1 MTTINIT
8 QAMALAT
15 LQLDREVSRLEIAEA
30 ICVSRQ
36 NAIKQKARPLTKGQI
51 LSINEKLGVNL
62 PLEDNKP
69 INPNKAE
76 KFEIKYWGEGL
87 PCEEKLKNP
96 LVSSVWLDK
105 ELIQD
110 GWQKSEKYLNIIAMP
125 GDKMDGGD
133 YPLKNRDILII
144 DKSQTDISI
153 SGIYFFTT
161 NNNEEVFVN
170 NFRKTPFGNIVFGL
184 ANPKYED
191 IEVPISEYEAGDFNI
206 VGRVIKNL
214 FLTI

>member
-30 ICVSRQ
+30 IEMSRQ
-36 NAIKQKARPLTKGQI
+36 FAIKHKASPLTIEQI
-51 LSINEKLGVNL
+51 IKINEKLGVNL
-62 PLEDNKP
+62 PLESNKP

-87 PCEEKLKNP
+87 PCEDKLKNP
-96 LVSSVWLDK
+96 LITSIWLDK

-110 GWQKSEKYLNIIAMP
+110 GWQKSEKDLNIIAMP
-125 GDKMDGGD
+125 GDKMDGGT
-133 YPLKNRDILII
+133 YPLKNGDILII

-153 SGIYFFTT
+153 SGVYFYTT
-161 NNNEEVFVN
+161 SNNEEVFVN
-170 NFRKTPFGNIVFGL
+170 NFRKQFDGTIVLGVT
-184 ANPKYED
+184 NPKYED
-191 IEVPISEYEAGDFNI
+191 LLVTAEQLEAAGVNI
-206 VGRVIKNL
+206 IGRIIKNL
-214 FLTI
+214 FLMM